1 MKYLNINGV
10 YYLFVLGK
18 RLLIFNCG
26 DNESF
31 ECVKSFPPTSN
42 NFKNHQEEGS
52 GGKNEEDEE
61 EERDPLFDD
70 EIEFVDICPFGP
82 SKSLA
87 FREDGS
93 MFEVEFQEEDS
104 SFSILPHHQLFLQG
118 DSGGDSPSSPLS
130 CCCSVYQPSSSG
142 QGEYH
147 VMVGYGDGSV
157 SLFGEKEDESSN
169 ERIVRLGELSCPFNK
184 ENCQETRFSL
194 RFIHL

>member
-1 MKYLNINGV
+1 VKYLKINGV

-18 RLLIFNCG
+18 RLSIFNCG
-26 DNESF
+26 DNENF

-42 NFKNHQEEGS
+42 NFNNHQEEGS

-61 EERDPLFDD
+61 EGDPLFDD

-82 SKSLA
+82 SKFLA

-93 MFEVEFQEEDS
+93 MFEVEIQEEEDS

-118 DSGGDSPSSPLS
+118 DGGDSPSSPLS

-142 QGEYH
+142 QGESH

-157 SLFGEKEDESSN
+157 SLFGEKEDDESSSN

-184 ENCQETRFSL
+184 ENCQETRF
-194 RFIHL
+194 